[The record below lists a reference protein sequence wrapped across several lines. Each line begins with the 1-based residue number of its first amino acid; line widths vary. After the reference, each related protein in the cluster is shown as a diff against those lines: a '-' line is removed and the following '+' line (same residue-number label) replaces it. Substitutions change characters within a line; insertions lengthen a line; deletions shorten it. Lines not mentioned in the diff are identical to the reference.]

1 MIKYLFKYV
10 TKGSDR
16 AKIYFEVSAKTA
28 NASPGPQLAPR
39 NEIQE
44 YIDARFLSMLKLYG
58 MLLNLIFTTECLQ

>member
-39 NEIQE
+39 NEI
-44 YIDARFLSMLKLYG
+44 
-58 MLLNLIFTTECLQ
+58 